1 MVELLLLLTLALS
14 WENLGRLLLCYR
26 SIYQRCRLDNMSLRA
41 SGLTDLML
49 AKREAY
55 DKEEDGPG
63 RRCKVYKE
71 E

>member
-1 MVELLLLLTLALS
+1 
-14 WENLGRLLLCYR
+14 
-26 SIYQRCRLDNMSLRA
+26 MSLRA